1 MDGSVGN
8 TGVVEG
14 TWLLAS
20 VRHGDVRVP
29 VPASVGAKIEFH
41 GADEI
46 MVGDGVNV
54 TSGRCH
60 PTPTGFVIT
69 PDGTTLAAFCG
80 PDPTT
85 LTVIEA
91 MRALVTTGSGPEG
104 GFHPTAVVQAHR
116 DGDQLV
122 LGAGGYELI
131 FKRSNEVAVPSPS
144 IASST

>member
-20 VRHGDVRVP
+20 VRRGDVRVP

-69 PDGTTLAAFCG
+69 ADGTTLAAFCG

-91 MRALVTTGSGPEG
+91 MRALVTTGTGPEG
-104 GFHPTAVVQAHR
+104 VSIR
-116 DGDQLV
+116 R
-122 LGAGGYELI
+122 
-131 FKRSNEVAVPSPS
+131 RSCRRTGTGTNSCLAPEVMN
-144 IASST
+144 